1 MDQALARCPH
11 SKQNPMLGSHIKML
25 ALWKESALS
34 SNITPVSRRRLVD
47 MDRDIKLEVSK
58 IYIYIYIYSIRTT
71 GELCH
76 KSQHSTMHN
85 QWVED
90 RLVWQLWPKRTQSIW
105 IPNSESHGEYLI
117 MDTFPSLRDLSWSDH
132 LLLQMIKFKKIS

>member
-1 MDQALARCPH
+1 MDQVLARCPH

-34 SNITPVSRRRLVD
+34 STITPVSRRRLVD
-47 MDRDIKLEVSK
+47 MDRYIKLEVSD
-58 IYIYIYIYSIRTT
+58 IYIFHSSSITT
-71 GELCH
+71 DELCH

-85 QWVED
+85 QWLED
-90 RLVWQLWPKRTQSIW
+90 RLVWKLWPKRTQSIW
-105 IPNSESHGEYLI
+105 IPKSESHGEYLT

-132 LLLQMIKFKKIS
+132 LLLQMIKFKKNS